1 MFLTNEWILSVNH
14 PSLLVVARRINQLLE
29 KVGQVKGRISQTE
42 TGLIELRLDRQ
53 VNANTIEKNER
64 IVVTAKCTKA
74 VLRTATHAILREL
87 LGQLA
92 VGVTTVDY
100 AQGRRIFM
108 LDMARKYYSK
118 ATIIKFIDALS
129 FAQFNFLQLHFSE
142 NEGFRIECQTAP
154 EIVSDEFLTKAEI
167 KEIIQYAQV
176 AGIEI
181 IPDFDSPGH
190 LKQILKNRPE
200 WQLVKKNEAGE
211 LEKNPTALDIS
222 NPEAVAFIVSIYE
235 EFAQLFT
242 SSRYFHIGADEF
254 VDFDEMEAYPEI
266 QAHAKA
272 VYGQQ
277 AEGIDAFVG
286 YVNHIIEKINQFGF
300 IPQVWN
306 DGFFRLNRAEVVKLS
321 QDVEISY
328 WTKWN
333 KNMAPVETFIEK
345 GYTVTNFNDN
355 YFYYVL
361 GENAGYTY
369 PQYDK
374 VLTHW
379 KPDMWPQEQVIAVEP
394 VQLPGVAVAVWNDIP
409 DAQTQEEVL
418 NNVSQIFFAVMQK
431 QSNAVF
437 ATKEQ
442 IETFLT
448 TLFEDK

>member
-1 MFLTNEWILSVNH
+1 MTFRDKWVLSINH
-14 PSLLVVARRINQLLE
+14 PSLLVIARRLNQLIE
-29 KVGQVKGRISQTE
+29 KVGGAPGTISQT
-42 TGLIELRLDRQ
+42 TTDGAIFLKLDRQ
-53 VNANTIEKNER
+53 ATENKINKSGQILITG
-64 IVVTAKCTKA
+64 TCTKG
-74 VLRTATHAILREL
+74 VLRTGAYAILRET

-92 VGVTTVDY
+92 AGETIVSNV
-100 AQGRRIFM
+100 QGRRVFM
-108 LDMARKYYSK
+108 LDMARKFYSK
-118 ATIIKFIDALS
+118 ETILKFIDALS

-142 NEGFRIECQTAP
+142 NEGFRIACDIAP
-154 EIVSDEFLTKAEI
+154 EIVSEKHLTKAEI
-167 KEIIQYAQV
+167 TEIIQYAQF

-200 WQLVKKNEAGE
+200 WQLVKKNAEGE

-222 NPEAVAFIVSIYE
+222 NPEAVEFILSIYR
-235 EFAQLFT
+235 EFAELFS

-266 QAHAKA
+266 RAYAKE
-272 VYGQQ
+272 VYGEA

-286 YVNHIIEKINQFGF
+286 YVNRVIEEINGLGF

-321 QDVEISY
+321 KEVEISY

-333 KNMAPVETFIEK
+333 QNMAPVETFVEK

-369 PQYDK
+369 PEYDK
-374 VLTHW
+374 IANHW
-379 KPDMWPQEQVIAVEP
+379 TPDMWPQDQVVAIDP
-394 VQLPGVAVAVWNDIP
+394 VQLPGVAIAAWCDLA

-418 NNVSQIFFAVMQK
+418 TNLSPIFFAVMQK
-431 QSNAVF
+431 QTGKVF
-437 ATKEQ
+437 ATKAE
-442 IETFLT
+442 IDGFLEN
-448 TLFEDK
+448 LFK

>member
-1 MFLTNEWILSVNH
+1 MTFKNDWVLSINH
-14 PSLLVVARRINQLLE
+14 PSLLVVARRLNQLIE
-29 KVGQVKGRISQTE
+29 KIGGVSGAISQTK
-42 TGLIELRLDRQ
+42 TDGAIHLQLDRQ
-53 VNANTIEKNER
+53 AATNKIEKSGKMV
-64 IVVTAKCTKA
+64 ITGTCTKA
-74 VLRTATHAILREL
+74 VLRTGAYAILREA

-92 VGVTTVDY
+92 AGETTVDY
-100 AQGRRIFM
+100 VQGRRIFM
-108 LDMARKYYSK
+108 LDMARKFYSK
-118 ATIIKFIDALS
+118 ETILKFIDALS

-142 NEGFRIECQTAP
+142 NEGFRIECETAP
-154 EIVSDEFLTKAEI
+154 EIVSETFLTKSDI
-167 KEIIQYAQV
+167 REIIQYAQF

-190 LKQILKNRPE
+190 LKQILKDRPE
-200 WQLVKKNEAGE
+200 WQLVKKNAEGE

-222 NPEAVAFIVSIYE
+222 NPEAVEFILSIYR
-235 EFAQLFT
+235 EFAELFS

-266 QAHAKA
+266 RAYAKEI
-272 VYGQQ
+272 YGEA

-286 YVNHIIEKINQFGF
+286 YVNRVIEEINALGF

-321 QDVEISY
+321 TDVEISY

-333 KNMAPVETFIEK
+333 KNMAPVETFVEK

-369 PQYDK
+369 PEYDK
-374 VLTHW
+374 VAGKWT
-379 KPDMWPQEQVIAVEP
+379 PDMWPQDQVVAVDP
-394 VQLPGVAVAVWNDIP
+394 VQLPGVAVAAWCDLA

-418 NNVSQIFFAVMQK
+418 TNLSPIFFAVMQK
-431 QSNAVF
+431 QSGEVF
-437 ATKEQ
+437 ATKAD
-442 IETFLT
+442 IDGFLEK
-448 TLFEDK
+448 LFK

>member
-1 MFLTNEWILSVNH
+1 MTFKNDWVLSINH
-14 PSLLVVARRINQLLE
+14 PSLLVIARRLNQLIE
-29 KVGQVKGRISQTE
+29 KIGGVPGEISQTR
-42 TGLIELRLDRQ
+42 TDGWISLKLDRKATE
-53 VNANTIEKNER
+53 NKIEKNET
-64 IVVTAKCTKA
+64 IVVTGTGTKGI
-74 VLRTATHAILREL
+74 LRTGAYAILRES

-92 VGVTTVDY
+92 TGETKVSY

-108 LDMARKYYSK
+108 LDMARKFYSK
-118 ATIIKFIDALS
+118 EAILKFIDALS

-142 NEGFRIECQTAP
+142 NEGFRIECETAP
-154 EIVSDEFLTKAEI
+154 EIVSAEFLSKAEI
-167 KEIIQYAQV
+167 REIIQYAQF

-190 LKQILKNRPE
+190 LKQILKNRSQ
-200 WQLVKKNEAGE
+200 WQLVKKNAEGE
-211 LEKNPTALDIS
+211 LEKNPAALDIS
-222 NPEAVAFIVSIYE
+222 NPEAVDFIISIYK
-235 EFAQLFT
+235 EFAELFT

-266 QAHAKA
+266 RAYAKE
-272 VYGQQ
+272 VYGEA

-286 YVNHIIEKINQFGF
+286 YVNRIVEEINALGF

-321 QDVEISY
+321 KEVEISY

-369 PQYDK
+369 PSYDK
-374 VLTHW
+374 VTEKW
-379 KPDMWPQEQVIAVEP
+379 TPDMWPQEQVVAVDP
-394 VQLPGVAVAVWNDIP
+394 VQLPGVAVAVWCDKAE
-409 DAQTQEEVL
+409 AQTQEEVL
-418 NNVSQIFFAVMQK
+418 KNVSELFFAVMQK
-431 QSNAVF
+431 QTGEVF
-437 ATKEQ
+437 ASKVA
-442 IETFLT
+442 IEGFLEK
-448 TLFEDK
+448 LFK

>member
-1 MFLTNEWILSVNH
+1 MFLTEEWILSINH
-14 PSLLVVARRINQLLE
+14 PSLLVIARRTNQLLE
-29 KVGQVKGRISQTE
+29 KMGKTKGHISQST
-42 TGLIELRLDRQ
+42 TGLIDLRLDR
-53 VNANTIEKNER
+53 NASVNTIEKTER
-64 IVVTAKCTKA
+64 ITITGKCPKA
-74 VLRTATHAILREL
+74 VLRTAAHAILREM

-92 VGVTTVDY
+92 IGVTKVNY
-100 AQGRRIFM
+100 AQSRRIFM

-118 ATIIKFIDALS
+118 ATIFKFIDALS

-142 NEGFRIECQTAP
+142 NEGFRIECETAP
-154 EIVSDEFLTKAEI
+154 EIVSAEFLTKAEI

-190 LKQILKNRPE
+190 LKQILKDRPE
-200 WQLVKKNEAGE
+200 WQLVKKTAEGTF
-211 LEKNPTALDIS
+211 EKNPTALDIS
-222 NPEAVAFIVSIYE
+222 NPEAVAFIVSIYQ
-235 EFAQLFT
+235 EFAELFT

-266 QAHAKA
+266 QAYAKD
-272 VYGQQ
+272 VYGES

-321 QDVEISY
+321 QAVEITY

-369 PQYDK
+369 PKYDK
-374 VLTHW
+374 VLTNW
-379 KPDMWPQEQVIAVEP
+379 TPTMWPQEQVVEVDP
-394 VQLPGVAVAVWNDIP
+394 VQLPGVAIAVWNDIP

-437 ATKEQ
+437 ATQAQ
-442 IETFLT
+442 IESFLT
-448 TLFEDK
+448 TLFADK

>member
-92 VGVTTVDY
+92 VGITTVDY

-167 KEIIQYAQV
+167 TEIIQYAQV

-190 LKQILKNRPE
+190 LKQILKDRPE

-254 VDFDEMEAYPEI
+254 VDFDEMEAYP
-266 QAHAKA
+266 QLQDYAKE
-272 VYGQQ
+272 VYGES

-286 YVNHIIEKINQFGF
+286 YVNRIIEAINGFGF

-321 QDVEISY
+321 EAVEITY

-333 KNMAPVETFIEK
+333 QHMAPVSTFIDR
-345 GYTVTNFNDN
+345 GYTVINFNDN

-361 GENAGYTY
+361 GEHAGYTY
-369 PQYDK
+369 PTYEKIIDSW
-374 VLTHW
+374 T
-379 KPDMWPQEQVIAVEP
+379 PDMWPQEQVVAVDTT
-394 VQLPGVAVAVWNDIP
+394 QLPGVAVAVWADRP

-418 NNVSQIFFAVMQK
+418 LHVSEIFFAVMQK
-431 QSNAVF
+431 QMGDVF
-437 ATKEQ
+437 ITKDALTAFLATILK
-442 IETFLT
+442 
-448 TLFEDK
+448 